1 MTISNRFKELKKT
14 MDNELKE
21 TKKMMSHQ
29 EESINKE
36 IEIVKRNEIE
46 ILELKS
52 TITEIK
58 NSLKWFI
65 TNLDVKKIDRGRRI
79 FEEILAKM

>member
-1 MTISNRFKELKKT
+1 MTISNMFKELKNT

-58 NSLKWFI
+58 NSLMWFI

>member
-1 MTISNRFKELKKT
+1 MTISNMFKELKKT

-21 TKKMMSHQ
+21 AKKMMSHQ

-58 NSLKWFI
+58 NSLMWFI

>member
-1 MTISNRFKELKKT
+1 MTISNMFKELKKT

-58 NSLKWFI
+58 NSLMWFI

>member
-1 MTISNRFKELKKT
+1 

-58 NSLKWFI
+58 NSLMWFI

>member
-1 MTISNRFKELKKT
+1 

-58 NSLKWFI
+58 NSLMWFI
-65 TNLDVKKIDRGRRI
+65 TNLDVKKIDRGRTGQNVMKNMNVHI
-79 FEEILAKM
+79 QETQEIAN